1 MNQEKFNSLIRSI
14 LSEEL
19 QKTKSAVN
27 LGQESTARVPEMDA
41 NGVDPSK
48 KNKVFA
54 SDSNTRERQ
63 TKEELLSDLTELVGG
78 IDKSITVVWDD
89 HDDLM
94 INGRDIKFI
103 RISPRWEDYYVI
115 EMMTRNEDRIWV
127 TGLNWEQVKDF
138 VKINLKGAS
147 KTPTAVDKAYDKSY
161 RNREDQTPAPDK
173 GLNQKDKPKTLPLT
187 NEAPKTEKNKD
198 KDYTEKQTKEESD
211 LPNQPMKEVGDIKKQ
226 LQHKVQDPVTLRK
239 RKPST
244 ELVKKLK

>member
-1 MNQEKFNSLIRSI
+1 MNSDKFNILIRNI

-19 QKTKSAVN
+19 QKTKNAIN
-27 LGQESTARVPEMDA
+27 LGQESVARVPEMDA
-41 NGVDPSK
+41 NGVDPYK
-48 KNKVFA
+48 KNKTFA
-54 SDSNTRERQ
+54 SDSNTREKK
-63 TKEELLSDLTELVGG
+63 TKEVLLSELTELINN

-115 EMMTRNEDRIWV
+115 EMMTRNEDRVWV
-127 TGLNWEQVKDF
+127 TGLNWEHVKEF
-138 VKINLKGAS
+138 VKLNVKGAV
-147 KTPTAVDKAYDKSY
+147 KTPTAVEKSYDKSY
-161 RNREDQTPAPDK
+161 RNRKDQITPPDK

-187 NEAPKTEKNKD
+187 NESPKTEKNKD
-198 KDYTEKQTKEESD
+198 KNYTESQIKKEDE
-211 LPNQPMKEVGDIKKQ
+211 LPNQPMREVGDIKKQ

-244 ELVKKLK
+244 ELIKKFN